1 MWSRVAF
8 WLTLLMC
15 FAVLAAAQQPSVKR
29 GPAPRTSAAS
39 GPDMYVAYC
48 ASCHGKDGKGGG
60 PAASALKTPPP
71 DLTTLAQ
78 RNNGK
83 FPSDHVYQIIRGDVN
98 MPAHGNKEM
107 PVWGPVFLAMSAAH
121 PAQVQMRLTNLAKY
135 LESLQQK

>member
-8 WLTLLMC
+8 LVW
-15 FAVLAAAQQPSVKR
+15 FAALAAAQGPSVKR
-29 GPAPRTSAAS
+29 GPAPHTSAAS
-39 GPDMYVAYC
+39 GHEMYVAYC

-71 DLTTLAQ
+71 DLTILAKA
-78 RNNGK
+78 NNGK

-98 MPAHGNKEM
+98 MPSHGNKEM
-107 PVWGPVFLAMSAAH
+107 PVWGPVFLAMSGSQ